1 MHFRNKFIPYYQ
13 KLSFILYWFF
23 NTFNPVQDGIFL
35 GCSRMGGGI
44 AKRPHLPKI
53 CCTYPTMMKHG
64 TVIPYLKEIQNTPLY
79 FCWHQHFFTGNQQ
92 ILLYQG
98 IQIQIP
104 FRCILLIL
112 LTFLESLRIVLINV
126 VKIVMMSAK
135 MATSSLLKI
144 KIFWKKIMTS

>member
-35 GCSRMGGGI
+35 GCSRMGWGI

-104 FRCILLIL
+104 FRCI
-112 LTFLESLRIVLINV
+112 TSNSSNFSWVFKDCFNKCGQNCDDVSKNGYLRP
-126 VKIVMMSAK
+126 S
-135 MATSSLLKI
+135 
-144 KIFWKKIMTS
+144 